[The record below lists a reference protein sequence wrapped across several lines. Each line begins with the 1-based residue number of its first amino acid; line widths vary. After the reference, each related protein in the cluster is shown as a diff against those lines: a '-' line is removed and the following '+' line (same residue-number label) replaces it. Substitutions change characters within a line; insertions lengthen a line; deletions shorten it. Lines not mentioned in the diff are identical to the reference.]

1 MPKPH
6 VLVIDDEE
14 DILELV
20 RYHLS
25 REGYSVECVRD
36 GEKALESV
44 RRKVPDLILLDLM
57 LPGIGGLELCKL
69 LRRDDRTAQIPIVM
83 LTAKSEEADVVAGL
97 ELGADDYITKP
108 FSPRVLVAR
117 LKAVLR
123 RRKQEPSQASTL
135 IRGDLAIYP
144 HRFEVR
150 VKGEPVALT
159 VGEFKILHFL
169 ARRPGWVFTR
179 EQILSAVHGEDYP
192 ATGRSVDVLIASLRR
207 KLGEAG
213 SMIETVRGVGYR
225 FREEGIL
232 S

>member
-1 MPKPH
+1 MAKPH

-14 DILELV
+14 DILELL

-25 REGYSVECVRD
+25 REGYTVECVSD

-44 RRKVPDLILLDLM
+44 RRKVPDIILLDLM

-83 LTAKSEEADVVAGL
+83 LTARSEEADVVAGL
-97 ELGADDYITKP
+97 EIGADDYITKP

-117 LKAVLR
+117 VKAVLR
-123 RRKQEPSQASTL
+123 RRKLESSQAGTL

-144 HRFEVR
+144 HRYEVQ

-192 ATGRSVDVLIASLRR
+192 VAGRSVDVLIASLRR

-225 FREEGIL
+225 FREEGIY